1 MKKVLLILLPLAL
14 ILCFMVGCQDKE
26 AMAELEKFRAQAAVE
41 EANKALVI
49 EWLEQWDSGNFSIA
63 DKIIADNFVLHL
75 SGGVDIKGADEFIES
90 GKPLYAAF
98 PDYKHIVVDALAKG
112 DKVVVRFEPEGT
124 HEGEYM
130 GIPPTRKQVQYTAIA
145 IYKFKEGKC
154 VEMWVDADILGMMQ
168 QLGFELKPKEEK

>member
-1 MKKVLLILLPLAL
+1 MKKLFMIPSLAM

-26 AMAELEKFRAQAAVE
+26 AMAELEAFKAQAEVE
-41 EANKALVI
+41 EQNKALVI
-49 EWLEQWDSGNFSIA
+49 EWLEQWDSGNFAIA

-98 PDYKHIVVDALAKG
+98 PDYKHIVVDAFAKG
-112 DKVVVRFEPEGT
+112 DKVVVRFEPKGT

-130 GIPPTRKQVQYTAIA
+130 GIPPTGKQVQYTAIA
-145 IYKFKEGKC
+145 VYKFKEGKC
-154 VEMWVDADILGMMQ
+154 VEMWVDADILGMMM
-168 QLGFELKPKEEK
+168 QLGMELKPKEEK